1 MKRYILCVLVLL
13 YTINTQAQTKRMSL
27 DKYCS
32 IDAFSLDEKFIYP
45 LEPSSEARAIL
56 DTILQE
62 VPIAKRTIN
71 LYAADVE
78 MAIALVNNSKRYIIY
93 DEFFVEKA
101 KRATKDKW
109 IVYFVFAHELAH
121 HLNAHGL
128 DSTENRPGTELEADK
143 FAAATLA
150 KLGANL
156 DQTLAAAQFFT
167 EKDTDTHPRK
177 KTREGQILIGWKE
190 GKDQLDKRMRKRK
203 IVGRVEPNSQRLASA
218 ACMYDH
224 FGACKIVNESSRDV
238 TIMVNGNVGPYQT
251 LPAPLEVK
259 AGETAYFP
267 QLAGETAFSYR
278 VISGYAS
285 SWSKV
290 KRKQILAFGQFNVRK
305 CYERTILIKEK

>member
-1 MKRYILCVLVLL
+1 MTRYIFCGLALFFF
-13 YTINTQAQTKRMSL
+13 INTQAQVKRMVL

-32 IDAFSLDEKFIYP
+32 IDAIPLEEKSIYP
-45 LEPSSEARAIL
+45 LEPSSEAKAIL

-62 VPIAKRTIN
+62 VPIAKRTIQ

-78 MAIALVNNSKRYIIY
+78 MAIALVHKNKRYIIY

-101 KRATKDKW
+101 KRATNHKW

-156 DQTLAAAQFFT
+156 DQTLAAASFFT
-167 EKDTDTHPRK
+167 TKETDTHPRK
-177 KTREGQILIGWKE
+177 KTRQGQILIGWKE

-203 IVGRVEPNSQRLASA
+203 IVAKIDNNGKKLTSA

-224 FGACKIVNESSRDV
+224 FGAYTIINQSSRDV
-238 TIMVNGNVGPYQT
+238 TIMVNGNIGPYQT

-267 QLAGETAFSYR
+267 QLAGNTSFRYR
-278 VISGYAS
+278 VISGEAE
-285 SWSKV
+285 SWSTV
-290 KRKQILAFGQFNVRK
+290 KRKQILLSGQFNVRK
-305 CYERTILIKEK
+305 CYEHTMVIKEK